1 MGWMGLGLLAIAECN
16 SVGSSSSWRRL
27 YSVLQSVPCSW
38 RDGIFVCRVA
48 TRLCGGKAK
57 KAGQGSN
64 AEYLFLITSNKF
76 KIVKQLNKNER
87 KL

>member
-48 TRLCGGKAK
+48 TRIQDFVEGKPK
-57 KAGQGSN
+57 KLARVLTQSI
-64 AEYLFLITSNKF
+64 YF
-76 KIVKQLNKNER
+76 
-87 KL
+87 